1 MPPLRPRGACAFAEG
16 RPDHGKGGGVAP
28 GHAVCP
34 LGSWSYLVILAFKLA
49 GLSCGISLH
58 IGSVFVF

>member
-1 MPPLRPRGACAFAEG
+1 MLLQRVDQTMGRG
-16 RPDHGKGGGVAP
+16 GGGVAP

-49 GLSCGISLH
+49 GMSCGISLH

>member
-1 MPPLRPRGACAFAEG
+1 MLLQRVDQTMGRGGE
-16 RPDHGKGGGVAP
+16 GGVAP
-28 GHAVCP
+28 GHPVCP

-49 GLSCGISLH
+49 GMSCGISLH

>member
-1 MPPLRPRGACAFAEG
+1 MLLQRVDQTMGRG
-16 RPDHGKGGGVAP
+16 GGGVAP

-34 LGSWSYLVILAFKLA
+34 LESWSYLVILAFKLA